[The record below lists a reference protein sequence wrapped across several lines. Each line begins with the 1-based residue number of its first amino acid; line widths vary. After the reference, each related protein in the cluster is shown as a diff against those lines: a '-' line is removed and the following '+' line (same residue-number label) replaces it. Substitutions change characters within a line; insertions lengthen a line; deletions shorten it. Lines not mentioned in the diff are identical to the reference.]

1 MYFSNLL
8 SAKSRLI
15 SRFFHRVTG
24 RPGTPLCL
32 AFAVLA
38 CLAMVSSVVA
48 DDESSPLTNAIPV
61 ITAPGNKAFKQG
73 ESITAFGIAVSD
85 ADGDPVNVTV
95 TGLPQGLSYTG
106 GQVQGTV
113 ATGAAAQAYTVT
125 VRADDGVNAAVTVTF
140 SITVS
145 EAQAPNVPPVV
156 TTPGD
161 KTYEQGET
169 ITAFGI
175 AVSDADGD
183 PVNVTVTGLPQGL
196 SYTGGQVQGTVA
208 TGAAA
213 QAYTVTVRADDGV
226 NAAVTVTFSI
236 TVSEAQAP
244 NVPPVVTAPG
254 DKTYEQG
261 ETITAFGIAVSDA
274 DGDRVNV
281 TVTGLP
287 QGLSYTGGQVQG
299 TVATGAAAQA
309 YAVSVTAGDG
319 VNAAVTVT
327 FSITVTAAD
336 TATAVDTVS
345 PTVSIKGPKRLQP
358 GGFWLTIVFSEAV
371 TGFEQSDVTVG
382 NGSVVKF
389 AHEPAGYRVKIR
401 AATSG
406 TVTVDVAANVAAD
419 AAGNGNSAASRFSVE
434 SDPERPAVTITGP
447 AAAQTGPFDVHL
459 TFSESVTG
467 FDQSDVAVS
476 NGSVTA
482 FSGTG
487 ASYMATI
494 TPTASGT
501 VTVKVAAHVASD
513 RAGNPNFPAS
523 HAQQATLN
531 TPLVTEPGASNTA
544 PVIANPGDKTYDLG
558 ETITAFGIAVSDAD
572 GDRVNVT
579 VIGLPQGLSYT
590 GGQVQGTVATGAA
603 AQAYAVSV
611 TAGDGVN
618 AAVTVT
624 FSITVT
630 AADTAT
636 AVDTVSPTVS
646 IKGPKRLQP
655 GGFWLTIVFSEAVT
669 GFEQSD
675 VTVGN
680 GSVVKFAHE
689 PAGYRVKI
697 RAATSGTVT
706 VDVAANVAADAA
718 GNGNSA
724 ASRFSVESDPE
735 RPAVTITGPAAAQT
749 GPFDVHLT
757 FSESVTGFD
766 QSDVAVS
773 NGSVTAFSGTGASYT
788 ATITPTASGTV
799 TVKVAAHVA
808 SDRAGNPNFPASHA
822 QQATL
827 NTPLVTEPGASN
839 TVPVI
844 ANPGDMTYGLGET
857 IAAFDITVTDA
868 DGDDV
873 TVTVTGLPSDL
884 SYANGQVQ
892 GTVSADLAPGDHTV
906 TIAADDGGNVVATET
921 FTITVTAGQ
930 ARSTVKDSTQG
941 RPTVTITDA
950 SAAEGDSLAFTV
962 RLSWA
967 VPGGLTVTPSFT
979 DVTATKGT
987 DYTENAAALTFVG
1000 ISGETKRFTVLTTDD
1015 SDEETSETFTV
1026 GLAVSGTPVKVA
1038 ASDTATGTITDN
1050 DDDEQPTLF
1059 IHDVSASEGDA
1070 LTFTVTLDDEVSG
1083 GLTVTPGFAGGT
1095 AAKGTDYTAS
1105 TEALGFQGDQG
1116 ETQSFTVA
1124 TTEDT
1129 VVESNETFTV
1139 SLTVSKTSETVTATD
1154 TATGTIT
1161 NDDTATVTVTD
1172 IEFTEGVSAGR
1183 VTATLDNPVQGG
1195 LKVNPVSPNSG
1206 DATRGKDYI
1215 TGHFTF
1221 IFNGNAGEQ
1230 SSCACWTIVDDDIV
1244 EGTETFE
1251 IHLEP
1256 GPGGVPDGVT
1266 LAGPATGT
1274 IQDNDTATVTIGDAS
1289 ATEGDAITFTVIVD
1303 KAVQG
1308 GFTVTPSYANGTA
1321 QSGTD
1326 YTENTTAITF
1336 AGTVGETQTFTVQTT
1351 ADTISVSDKTFTVG
1365 LSVSGSAGTVTAD
1378 DFATG
1383 TITDADSTPT
1393 VQIAD
1398 ATAIEGGQMTFTVTL
1413 DKEAGSFTVT
1423 PSFTDVTATEG
1434 TDYTANTAALTFLGN
1449 KGETQTFMVQTA
1461 ADTVEESP
1469 ETFTVGLTASDTS
1482 VETNDTAT
1490 GTIFEDRSPPTLT
1503 IEDASA
1509 DEGGD
1514 ITFTVTLDKATD
1526 HVVPGKTFSLV
1537 VEYTDVTATNGAD
1550 YTREEES
1557 PPGGLYFAGMAGETQ
1572 TFTVPTTADSVV
1584 ESAETFTVGLKID
1597 GPPFAWDVI
1606 TATDTATGTIR
1617 DDSDPAAVTIEDA
1630 SATEGNAITFT
1641 ATVDKAVPGG
1651 FTMTPGFTDGTARSG
1666 VDYTVN
1672 TAAITFAGTAGE
1684 QQTFTVATLEDA
1696 FAEANETFTVGLTVS
1711 GTSVNATDTA
1721 TGTINDDG
1729 DTGTNSPPEILALNF
1744 RYYDFQYQTIIP
1756 WCIKVDD
1763 DDGDDVT
1770 VTVTGLPPGL
1780 SYSDSG
1786 SCPGGTGRVNERG
1799 TVSGTAMPDSHRI
1812 PALRDNAFTVTITA
1826 DDGVNAVVRH
1836 RFSYFVMWGRPHIT
1850 SPGNKTFQQGEEIA
1864 AFDITVDAD
1873 EKYKEVTLT
1882 GLPEGL
1888 SYDDESEQVTG
1899 TVAAT
1904 AAIKD
1909 YTVTI
1914 TADGD
1919 GPGWLSPVT
1928 ETFTITVISTRP
1940 GVGITGPSDKQNGAF
1955 DAAIEFTEPVTGF
1968 AQTDL
1973 TVGNGAATAL
1983 SGSGASYTATIT
1995 PSASGTVTVD
2005 VPANVAEDAAGN
2017 RNTAASQYTVEAD
2030 LVAPTVSITG
2040 PTASQSDAF
2049 DVTITFSE
2057 PVTGFAQADVTV
2069 GNGAATALSGSGA
2082 SYTATITPT
2091 ATGTLT
2097 VDVAADVAQDE
2108 AGNGNT
2114 AADQFTVQVELVQPT
2129 VVISCPADTQM
2140 GAFDADIDFSEAV
2153 TGFEQ
2158 GEVTVDSG
2166 TVTAPSGSGASYTV
2180 TITPTTT
2187 GTLTLGVAA
2196 NVAVAV
2202 DAPGHGNLAAQSC
2215 TVQVDLDD
2223 PQLSISDAS
2232 ASEGD
2237 AMTFVVTL
2245 DKAVSGGF
2253 QVTPDYTDGTAKEGS
2268 DYTKNEAAL
2277 TFEGTAGEKQ
2287 SFTVATKEDRIE
2299 EPDETFDVE
2308 LKVSGTSAAVTDT
2321 DTATGTIT
2329 DDDGSRDPMVTISE
2343 EVVVEGKTLK
2353 FEMKLNRAVTDGFA
2367 VTPTFTDGT
2376 ATKSDDY
2383 VEKTDPIKFDGRA
2396 GEKKTLEVPTTDDSD
2411 AEPDEVFEVSVSIS
2425 GTKTTVTVGEG
2436 KGIIVDDD
2444 HAATVTIDDVVAGE
2458 GDSLTFTVTVDKAV
2472 GDDFTVTPGFTGG
2485 TATEGTDYTGNTAV
2499 IEFDGTTSGE
2509 THTFTVSTSQ
2519 DADVEADETFI
2530 VNLTITGTTETL
2542 RATDTATGTIVDD
2555 DEASLTIADASASEG
2570 DSITFT
2576 VTLDKAVAG
2585 GLTVTPSFTD
2595 GTATEGTDYT
2605 GNTSALTF
2613 AGTAGETQSFTV
2625 ATTDDA
2631 DEEEDETFT
2640 VSLTISGTSATIR
2653 DTATGTI
2660 TDDDSQRSRNPPA
2673 LTIADAEAGEGDQ
2686 ITFTVTLDK
2695 PVSGGLTV
2703 TPSFTDGTA
2712 TEGTDFTENTAALT
2726 FAGTTGERQS
2736 FSVATTEDTET
2747 ESDETFTVSLA
2758 VSGNSEK
2765 VTATD
2770 TATGKI
2776 LDDETP
2782 AVTIADAE
2790 ASEGDQITFTVTLGK
2805 AVTGGLTVTPSFT
2818 DGTATDGTDYTEN
2831 TAALSFKGT
2840 TGETQT
2846 FSVVTTEDTEAEPDE
2861 TFTVSLAVS
2870 GTSET
2875 VRASDTATGTIT
2887 DDHLA
2892 LPAVTIT
2899 NASAAEGDQM
2909 TFTVRLDKVVQSG
2922 FTVTPDFIDG
2932 SAQDGTDY
2940 TANTAALNFAGT
2952 AGEEQILTV
2961 ATLDDEVLEA
2971 DERFTVSLK
2980 VSNAAVTVGNPAT
2993 GTITDDDDGGSGNG
3007 ATVTI
3012 ADASAAEGDAMTFT
3026 VTLRRA
3032 VSGGLTVTPEFTDG
3046 SAQDG
3051 TDYTANTKPLRFSG
3065 ALGEQHTLTV
3075 ATLEDA
3081 VAEAVEG
3088 FTVSLT
3094 VSNAPA
3100 GATVGDPATG
3110 TITDDDDGSGN
3121 GATVTIADAS
3131 AAEGNEIAF
3140 TVTLHRAV
3148 EDGLTVTPGFTDG
3161 SAQDGTDYTA
3171 NAKPLHFS
3179 GALGEQHTLTVATLQ
3194 DAVAEA
3200 VEGFTVSLTVSN
3212 APAGA
3217 TVGDPATGTITD
3229 DDAAAVTI
3237 ADVSAGEGETMT
3249 FTVTLDN
3256 AVPGGFTVT
3265 PSFTD
3270 ATATQGT
3277 DYTANTAA
3285 LSFSGTAGEM
3295 QTFTVATLEDAFA
3308 ETDETFTVVL
3318 SVSGTQA
3325 TVTATD
3331 PATGTITDDD
3341 AAAVTIADAS
3351 ASEGETMTFTVEL
3364 DKAVPEGFT
3373 VTPSFTDATA
3383 TQGTDY
3389 TANAATL
3396 SFSGTAGETQTFTVA
3411 TLEDAFAEA
3420 DETFTVVLS
3429 VSGTQAA
3436 VTTADPA
3443 TGTIT
3448 DDDAAAVTIA
3458 DASASEGE
3466 TMTFTVTLRKTVPGG
3481 LTVTPSFTDATAT
3494 QGTDYTGNAAALSFA
3509 GTAGETQT
3517 FTVAALEDAVAEDD
3531 ETFTVSLN
3539 VSDTPSEVT
3548 VGAPATGTIQNT
3560 TVAVRV
3566 TGAIVTGDD
3575 NSTLPTTVEE
3585 SAAPTTMIARA
3596 SRHGDMLE
3604 ELTVRVKIEDGTATA
3619 GVDYARVADLEIT
3632 IPKGQTSATETF
3644 TLTPINDTVVE
3655 GNETIT
3661 LNASVPGYPVE
3672 PGTVTILDDDIP
3684 AFSLAV
3690 QPARLGETDGA
3701 TPLAVTA
3708 TTGNVTFPDAVT
3720 IAVRVGGGTASE
3732 GADYAE
3738 VADFDIT
3745 IPAGLTSA
3753 TETFILTP
3761 VEDALVEG
3769 DETIDVGGTLH
3780 DYSYAVTT
3788 AKVTLIEDTTARQR
3802 IDRVNLEV
3810 LPHVARGLMDSGIS
3824 AINEC
3829 AVSGRAPRASLT
3841 ALVDAYGEAFETGR
3855 TSLEQV
3861 MGGADFSL
3869 PLRAAQQE
3877 AQAPSLFN
3885 TVWGCGDYRTLSDRQ
3900 DGGIDWDGSIFS
3912 LHVGLDLQ
3920 PKRNLVTGLAVSH
3933 SLARFDYQDMTAMGS
3948 FGGRH
3953 NSRMTSVSPYLRWT
3967 LSQSQSLWATVG
3979 MGWGSVRIE
3988 DEALASETSGAGMRM
4003 AAVGL
4008 DSELFSWAY
4017 AATGNLTSVKLKAEG
4032 SLGRLDVDGSP
4043 GMSALTVDVN
4053 RLRLALEG
4061 SHTYRIG
4068 TSGTFTPAL
4077 QVGWRHDGGDG
4088 ATGSGME
4095 IGGSLR
4101 YLNAVAGITVEG
4113 SGLMLVAH
4121 AGEYEEW
4128 SLGGLIRFD
4137 PGARG
4142 RGLSV
4147 SVRPTWGPAASG
4159 VEQYLDAGVV
4169 DPALPV
4175 DAAGRVEA
4183 EIGYGVSALGDRLLT
4198 PYSGLLMAD
4207 DGSRDY
4213 RVGSRLQLDGP
4224 VALSLEV
4231 GRREAAGRA
4240 DDHRVM
4246 LQLQVRP

>member
-8 SAKSRLI
+8 SAKSRLT

-48 DDESSPLTNAIPV
+48 DDESNPLTNALPV
-61 ITAPGNKAFKQG
+61 ITAPGDRAYKQG

-85 ADGDPVNVTV
+85 ADGDRVDVTL

-113 ATGAAAQAYTVT
+113 AADAAAQAYSVT
-125 VRADDGVNAAVTVTF
+125 VRADDGVNAAVT
-140 SITVS
+140 S
-145 EAQAPNVPPVV
+145 
-156 TTPGD
+156 
-161 KTYEQGET
+161 
-169 ITAFGI
+169 
-175 AVSDADGD
+175 
-183 PVNVTVTGLPQGL
+183 
-196 SYTGGQVQGTVA
+196 
-208 TGAAA
+208 
-213 QAYTVTVRADDGV
+213 
-226 NAAVTVTFSI
+226 
-236 TVSEAQAP
+236 
-244 NVPPVVTAPG
+244 
-254 DKTYEQG
+254 
-261 ETITAFGIAVSDA
+261 
-274 DGDRVNV
+274 
-281 TVTGLP
+281 
-287 QGLSYTGGQVQG
+287 
-299 TVATGAAAQA
+299 
-309 YAVSVTAGDG
+309 
-319 VNAAVTVT
+319 T

-336 TATAVDTVS
+336 TVPPTA
-345 PTVSIKGPKRLQP
+345 SIRGPKRLQP

-389 AHEPAGYRVKIR
+389 SHESAGYRVKIR

-419 AAGNGNSAASRFSVE
+419 AAGNGNSAASLFSVESDPERPAVTITGPAAVQTGAFDVHLTFSESVTGFEQTDVAVGNGSVTAFSGTGASYMATITPAASGTVTVSVAANVASDRAGNSNFPAGYSQQVALNTPPVVTAPGDKTYKQGKSITAFGIAVTDADGDPVSVTVTGLPSGLSYTGGQVQGTVAAGAAAQAYSVTVRADDGVNAAVTATFTITVTAADTVTTADTVSPTVSIKGPKRLQPGGFWLTIVFSESVTGFEQSDVTVVNGSVVKFSYESTGYRVKVRAANSGTVTVDVAANVAADTAGNGNTAASRFSVE
-434 SDPERPAVTITGP
+434 ADPERPAVTITGP

-467 FDQSDVAVS
+467 FEQTDVAVR

-487 ASYMATI
+487 ANYTATI
-494 TPTASGT
+494 TPAASGT
-501 VTVKVAAHVASD
+501 VTVSVAANVASD
-513 RAGNPNFPAS
+513 RAGNSNFPAS

-531 TPLVTEPGASNTA
+531 TPLVTEPGASDTV
-544 PVIANPGDKTYDLG
+544 PVITNPGDK
-558 ETITAFGIAVSDAD
+558 
-572 GDRVNVT
+572 
-579 VIGLPQGLSYT
+579 
-590 GGQVQGTVATGAA
+590 
-603 AQAYAVSV
+603 
-611 TAGDGVN
+611 
-618 AAVTVT
+618 
-624 FSITVT
+624 
-630 AADTAT
+630 
-636 AVDTVSPTVS
+636 
-646 IKGPKRLQP
+646 
-655 GGFWLTIVFSEAVT
+655 
-669 GFEQSD
+669 
-675 VTVGN
+675 
-680 GSVVKFAHE
+680 
-689 PAGYRVKI
+689 
-697 RAATSGTVT
+697 
-706 VDVAANVAADAA
+706 
-718 GNGNSA
+718 
-724 ASRFSVESDPE
+724 
-735 RPAVTITGPAAAQT
+735 
-749 GPFDVHLT
+749 
-757 FSESVTGFD
+757 
-766 QSDVAVS
+766 
-773 NGSVTAFSGTGASYT
+773 
-788 ATITPTASGTV
+788 
-799 TVKVAAHVA
+799 
-808 SDRAGNPNFPASHA
+808 
-822 QQATL
+822 
-827 NTPLVTEPGASN
+827 
-839 TVPVI
+839 
-844 ANPGDMTYGLGET
+844 TYGLGET

-873 TVTVTGLPSDL
+873 TVTVKGLPSDL

-892 GTVSADLAPGDHTV
+892 GTVAADLAPGDHTV
-906 TIAADDGGNVVATET
+906 TIVADDGGNVVATET
-921 FTITVTAGQ
+921 FTITVAAGQ
-930 ARSTVKDSTQG
+930 ARSTVKDSAQG

-1000 ISGETKRFTVLTTDD
+1000 ISGETKRFTVLTTEDT
-1015 SDEETSETFTV
+1015 DEETSETFTV
-1026 GLAVSGTPVKVA
+1026 GLAVSGTPLAVTA
-1038 ASDTATGTITDN
+1038 TDTATATITDD

-1083 GLTVTPGFAGGT
+1083 ELTVTPSFTDVT
-1095 AAKGTDYTAS
+1095 ATKGTDYTAN
-1105 TEALGFQGDQG
+1105 TEALTFQGDQG

-1139 SLTVSKTSETVTATD
+1139 SLTVSDTSVTATD

-1161 NDDTATVTVTD
+1161 NDDTATVTVTN
-1172 IEFTEGVSAGR
+1172 IEFTEGKAAGQ
-1183 VTATLDNPVQGG
+1183 VTVTLDNAVQGG
-1195 LKVNPVSPNSG
+1195 LKVNPVTPKSG

-1221 IFNGNAGEQ
+1221 HFKGNAGEQ
-1230 SSCACWTIVDDDIV
+1230 GSCACWTIVDDDIV

-1251 IHLEP
+1251 IHLAP

-1274 IQDNDTATVTIGDAS
+1274 IHDNDTATVTIGDAS
-1289 ATEGDAITFTVIVD
+1289 ATEGAAITFTVIVN
-1303 KAVQG
+1303 KAVAG
-1308 GFTVTPSYANGTA
+1308 GFTLTPSFIDGTA
-1321 QSGTD
+1321 LSGTD
-1326 YTENTTAITF
+1326 YTENTAAITF

-1351 ADTISVSDKTFTVG
+1351 ADTVSVSDKTFLVG
-1365 LSVSGSAGTVTAD
+1365 LSVSGAAGTVTAD

-1383 TITDADSTPT
+1383 TITDADATPT

-1398 ATAIEGGQMTFTVTL
+1398 ATAIEGGLITFTVTL
-1413 DKEAGSFTVT
+1413 DKEAASFKVT
-1423 PSFTDVTATEG
+1423 PSFTDVTATGQG
-1434 TDYTANTAALTFLGN
+1434 TDYTENTTAIPFDGE
-1449 KGETQTFMVQTA
+1449 KGETKTLIVQTT
-1461 ADTVEESP
+1461 ADSIVESP
-1469 ETFTVGLTASDTS
+1469 ETFTVGLSVSGASS

-1490 GTIFEDRSPPTLT
+1490 GTIYEDRSPPTLT

-1509 DEGGD
+1509 DEGD
-1514 ITFTVTLDKATD
+1514 AITFTVTLDKATD
-1526 HVVPGKTFSLV
+1526 HVVPGKAFWAV
-1537 VEYTDVTATNGAD
+1537 VEYTDVTATGTGNGAD
-1550 YTREEES
+1550 YTRKEES
-1557 PPGGLYFAGMAGETQ
+1557 APGGLFFLGKAGETQ
-1572 TFTVPTTADSVV
+1572 SFTVPTTGDSVV
-1584 ESAETFTVGLKID
+1584 ESPETFTVALIID
-1597 GPPFAWDVI
+1597 GPPFAEDVI

-1617 DDSDPAAVTIEDA
+1617 DDSEPAAVTIDDA

-1641 ATVDKAVPGG
+1641 ATLDKAVPDG
-1651 FTMTPGFTDGTARSG
+1651 FKVTPGFTDGTARSG

-1672 TAAITFAGTAGE
+1672 TAAITFAGTANE
-1684 QQTFTVATLEDA
+1684 TQTFTVATTDDAWIEED
-1696 FAEANETFTVGLTVS
+1696 ETFTVGLTVS
-1711 GTSVNATDTA
+1711 GTSLSLTATDTG
-1721 TGTINDDG
+1721 TGTITNDDDDNNG
-1729 DTGTNSPPEILALNF
+1729 GNTNSPPEILALSF
-1744 RYYDFQYQTIIP
+1744 RRYDIQYQTIIP

-1763 DDGDDVT
+1763 DDNDDLT
-1770 VTVTGLPPGL
+1770 VTVTGLPQGL

-1812 PALRDNAFTVTITA
+1812 PAFRDNAFTVTITA
-1826 DDGVNAVVRH
+1826 DDGVNAVVKRS
-1836 RFSYFVMWGRPHIT
+1836 FSYFVMWGRPHIT
-1850 SPGNKTFQQGEEIA
+1850 SPGDKTFQQGEEIA

-1882 GLPEGL
+1882 GLPQGL
-1888 SYDDESEQVTG
+1888 SYDDASEQVTG
-1899 TVAAT
+1899 TVSAT

-1919 GPGWLSPVT
+1919 GKGWLSPVT

-1955 DAAIEFTEPVTGF
+1955 DVAIEFTEPVTGF
-1968 AQTDL
+1968 AQGDV

-2005 VPANVAEDAAGN
+2005 VPANVAEDGTGN
-2017 RNTAASQYTVEAD
+2017 DNTAADQFTVEAD

-2057 PVTGFAQADVTV
+2057 AVTGFAQADVTV

-2114 AADQFTVQVELVQPT
+2114 AADQFTVQVKLVQPT
-2129 VVISCPADTQM
+2129 VVISCPADIQT
-2140 GAFDADIDFSEAV
+2140 GDFDAGITFSEAV

-2166 TVTAPSGSGASYTV
+2166 TVTAPSGSGASYTA

-2187 GTLTLGVAA
+2187 GTLTVDVAA
-2196 NVAVAV
+2196 DVAQAV
-2202 DAPGHGNLAAQSC
+2202 DAPHHGNLAAQSC

-2223 PQLSISDAS
+2223 PKLSISDAT
-2232 ASEGD
+2232 ATEGD

-2245 DKAVSGGF
+2245 DKAVPGGF
-2253 QVTPDYTDGTAKEGS
+2253 QVAPDYTDGTAKEGS

-2287 SFTVATKEDRIE
+2287 SFTVATKEDTVE

-2308 LKVSGTSAAVTDT
+2308 LEVSGTSEAVTDT

-2329 DDDGSRDPMVTISE
+2329 DDDGSRDTMVAISE

-2353 FEMKLNRAVTDGFA
+2353 FEVKLNRAVKDGFS

-2383 VEKTDPIKFDGRA
+2383 DEKTDPIKFVGTA
-2396 GEKKTLEVPTTDDSD
+2396 GEKWTLEVPTTDDTD
-2411 AEPDEVFEVSVSIS
+2411 AESDEVFEVSLSVS
-2425 GTKTTVTVGEG
+2425 GTTTTVTVGDG
-2436 KGIIVDDD
+2436 KGIIIDND
-2444 HAATVTIDDVVAGE
+2444 HVATVTIDDAVAGE
-2458 GDSLTFTVTVDKAV
+2458 GDSLTFTVTVDNAV
-2472 GDDFTVTPGFTGG
+2472 QGGFTVTPSFADA
-2485 TATEGTDYTGNTAV
+2485 TATESTDYTGNTAALS
-2499 IEFDGTTSGE
+2499 FSGTAGE
-2509 THTFTVSTSQ
+2509 TQTFTVSTSQ
-2519 DADVEADETFI
+2519 DAVVETDETFI
-2530 VNLTITGTTETL
+2530 VNLKVSDGTV
-2542 RATDTATGTIVDD
+2542 RATDSATGTIVDD
-2555 DEASLTIADASASEG
+2555 DEASLTIADASAAEG
-2570 DSITFT
+2570 DMMTFT
-2576 VTLDKAVAG
+2576 VTLDQAVEG
-2585 GLTVTPSFTD
+2585 GLTVTPAFTD
-2595 GTATEGTDYT
+2595 GTATKGTDYT
-2605 GNTSALTF
+2605 ENTTPLTL
-2613 AGTAGETQSFTV
+2613 AGTAGETQTFSV
-2625 ATTDDA
+2625 EATDDNDVEA
-2631 DEEEDETFT
+2631 DETFT
-2640 VSLTISGTSATIR
+2640 VSLIVSGPSAAVTAT
-2653 DTATGTI
+2653 DTATGTVL
-2660 TDDDSQRSRNPPA
+2660 DNDAPA
-2673 LTIADAEAGEGDQ
+2673 LTIADASASEGNS

-2712 TEGTDFTENTAALT
+2712 TEGTDYTGNTAALTFTGTTGETQSFSVATIDDTDEEDDETFTVSLTISGTSATVTERDTATGTIIDDDSLRSRNPPALTIADAEAGEGDPITFTVTLDKPVSGGLTVTPSFTDGTATKGTDFTGNTAALT
-2726 FAGTTGERQS
+2726 FAGTMGETQS
-2736 FSVATTEDTET
+2736 FSVATTEDAEA
-2747 ESDETFTVSLA
+2747 EPDETFTVSLA
-2758 VSGNSEK
+2758 VSGTSET

-2818 DGTATDGTDYTEN
+2818 DGTATEGTDYAEN
-2831 TAALSFKGT
+2831 TAALTFTGT
-2840 TGETQT
+2840 TGETQS
-2846 FSVVTTEDTEAEPDE
+2846 FSVATTEDTHVETDE
-2861 TFTVSLAVS
+2861 TFTVSLSVS
-2870 GTSET
+2870 GTSDT

-2887 DDHLA
+2887 DDDLA
-2892 LPAVTIT
+2892 LPAVTIAD
-2899 NASAAEGDQM
+2899 ASAVEGDAM
-2909 TFTVRLDKVVQSG
+2909 TFTVTLRKAVSG
-2922 FTVTPDFIDG
+2922 GLTVTPSFTDG
-2932 SAQDGTDY
+2932 TAKEGTDY
-2940 TANTAALNFAGT
+2940 TENAAELSFKGT
-2952 AGEEQILTV
+2952 AGETQTFTV
-2961 ATLDDEVLEA
+2961 ATLDDPVLEA

-2993 GTITDDDDGGSGNG
+2993 GTITDDDGGSGNG

-3032 VSGGLTVTPEFTDG
+3032 VSGGLTVTPGFTDG
-3046 SAQDG
+3046 SALDG
-3051 TDYTANTKPLRFSG
+3051 TDYTANTTPLHFSG

-3075 ATLEDA
+3075 ATLED
-3081 VAEAVEG
+3081 VIAEAVEG
-3088 FTVSLT
+3088 FTVRLK

-3131 AAEGNEIAF
+3131 AAEGDEIAF
-3140 TVTLHRAV
+3140 TVTLHQAV

-3171 NAKPLHFS
+3171 NTTPLHFS
-3179 GALGEQHTLTVATLQ
+3179 GALGEQHTLTVATLE
-3194 DAVAEA
+3194 DAIAEA
-3200 VEGFTVSLTVSN
+3200 VEGFTVSLKVSN

-3237 ADVSAGEGETMT
+3237 ADAEAGEGETMT
-3249 FTVTLDN
+3249 FTVMLDN
-3256 AVPGGFTVT
+3256 AVQGGFTVT

-3277 DYTANTAA
+3277 DYTEN
-3285 LSFSGTAGEM
+3285 
-3295 QTFTVATLEDAFA
+3295 
-3308 ETDETFTVVL
+3308 
-3318 SVSGTQA
+3318 
-3325 TVTATD
+3325 
-3331 PATGTITDDD
+3331 
-3341 AAAVTIADAS
+3341 AAA
-3351 ASEGETMTFTVEL
+3351 
-3364 DKAVPEGFT
+3364 
-3373 VTPSFTDATA
+3373 
-3383 TQGTDY
+3383 
-3389 TANAATL
+3389 L

-3420 DETFTVVLS
+3420 DETFTVSLT
-3429 VSGTQAA
+3429 VSGTQATVTATDPATGTIADDDAAA
-3436 VTTADPA
+3436 VTIADASVSEGETMTFTVTVDNAVQGGFTVTPSFTDATATQGTDYTENAAALSFSGTAGETQTFTVATIEDAFAEADETFTVSLTVWGTQATVTATDPA

-3481 LTVTPSFTDATAT
+3481 LTVTTSFTDVTAT
-3494 QGTDYTGNAAALSFA
+3494 RGTDYTGNAAALSFS

-3517 FTVAALEDAVAEDD
+3517 LTVAALEDAVAEDD
-3531 ETFTVSLN
+3531 ETFTVSLS

-3548 VGAPATGTIQNT
+3548 VGAPATGTIENT

-3575 NSTLPTTVEE
+3575 NSTLPTTLEE
-3585 SAAPTTMIARA
+3585 SAAPTMMMARA

-3604 ELTVRVKIEDGTATA
+3604 EMTVRVKIEDGTATA
-3619 GVDYARVADLEIT
+3619 GVDYVRVADLEIT
-3632 IPKGQTSATETF
+3632 IPAGQTSATEMF

-3655 GNETIT
+3655 GDETIT

-3690 QPARLGETDGA
+3690 QPARVGETDGA

-3720 IAVRVGGGTASE
+3720 MAVRVGGGTASE

-3761 VEDALVEG
+3761 VEDALLEG
-3769 DETIDVGGTLH
+3769 DETIDVGGTLN
-3780 DYSYAVTT
+3780 DYSYTVTT

-3802 IDRVNLEV
+3802 IDRVNREV

-3829 AVSGRAPRASLT
+3829 AVSGRAPGASLT
-3841 ALVDAYGEAFETGR
+3841 ALVDAYGEDFETGR

-3861 MGGADFSL
+3861 LGGADFSL

-3900 DGGIDWDGSIFS
+3900 DGDIDWDGSIFS

-3948 FGGRH
+3948 LGGRH
-3953 NSRMTSVSPYLRWT
+3953 NSRMTSVSPYLRWA

-3988 DEALASETSGAGMRM
+3988 DEALAAETSGASMRM

-4008 DSELFSWAY
+4008 DSELFSWAH
-4017 AATGNLTSVKLKAEG
+4017 AATGNLTSVKLKAQG
-4032 SLGRLDVDGSP
+4032 SLGRLDVDGSA

-4068 TSGTFTPAL
+4068 ATGAFTPAL

-4101 YLNAVAGITVEG
+4101 YLNAAAGIIVEG
-4113 SGLMLVAH
+4113 RGLMLVAH

-4147 SVRPTWGPAASG
+4147 SVRPTWGPAASV
-4159 VEQYLDAGVV
+4159 VEQYLDVGVV

-4231 GRREAAGRA
+4231 GRREAVGRA
-4240 DDHRVM
+4240 NDHRVM